1 MPLLTLRDV
10 TLGFRGPAVLEGAN
24 LVIEPGERIC
34 LLGRNGT
41 GKTSLLRLIAGELEA
56 DRGGEIARQQGL
68 VTAMLPQEVPRD
80 LSGTVFDEVARGLG
94 PRAELL
100 AEYHHLA
107 HRLATEGGEEL
118 HDRLDRVQHQLEIDG
133 GWRMHQEVEAV
144 ITRMNLDPDA
154 EVAALSAGMKR
165 RTLLAKA
172 LVRNPDI
179 LLLDEPTNHLD
190 IDSIAWL
197 EDFFL
202 KYEKSILFVT
212 HDRAFLRRIAT
223 RILDLDRGRLI
234 SFDCGYETY
243 LKRKDAA
250 LETEVKQRAEFD
262 KKLAKEEV
270 WIRTGIQARRTRN
283 EGRVRALEDLRRV
296 RQARRDQ
303 VGEVRMEIQEAERSG
318 RLVIEAKHATFCYA
332 GNEHPTVRDF
342 SAMIMR
348 GDRVGLVGP
357 NGSGKTTLLRVLL
370 GELGPQSGTVRQGT
384 NLEVAYFDQLHAQI
398 DESKSLRDNVS
409 GGAESVVVGGKKK
422 HIIGYLED
430 FLFTTDQANGPVTR
444 LSGGERN
451 RLLLA
456 RLFTNPSNVLVMD
469 EPTNDLDM
477 ETLELLETLL
487 NDYPG
492 TLLLVSHDREF
503 LNNVVTSTLAFE
515 GGGRIKEYAGGY
527 DDWLRQSR
535 SASSEAA
542 KSDEK
547 SVKAKKAATA
557 SGETRSRRLTYKEQ
571 KELETLPERIIE
583 LEAELGELH
592 AAMANPDFF
601 RLPTGEIVA
610 RKNQLQTLENTI
622 AEAYRRWEELEAI
635 P

>member
-1 MPLLTLRDV
+1 
-10 TLGFRGPAVLEGAN
+10 
-24 LVIEPGERIC
+24 
-34 LLGRNGT
+34 
-41 GKTSLLRLIAGELEA
+41 
-56 DRGGEIARQQGL
+56 
-68 VTAMLPQEVPRD
+68 
-80 LSGTVFDEVARGLG
+80 
-94 PRAELL
+94 
-100 AEYHHLA
+100 
-107 HRLATEGGEEL
+107 
-118 HDRLDRVQHQLEIDG
+118 
-133 GWRMHQEVEAV
+133 
-144 ITRMNLDPDA
+144 
-154 EVAALSAGMKR
+154 MKR

-172 LVRNPDI
+172 LVRGPDI

-197 EDFFL
+197 EEFFL
-202 KYEKSILFVT
+202 KYEKTILFVT

-223 RILDLDRGRLI
+223 RILDLDRGRLA
-234 SFDCGYETY
+234 SFDCDYETY
-243 LKRKDAA
+243 LKRKEAA
-250 LETEVKQRAEFD
+250 LEAEAKQRAEFD

-283 EGRVRALEDLRRV
+283 EGRVRALEELRLV

-303 VGEVRMEIQEAERSG
+303 AGEVRMEIQEAERSG
-318 RLVIEAKHATFCYA
+318 RLVIEAKHATFRYP
-332 GNEHPTVRDF
+332 GKEIPTVRDF

-357 NGSGKTTLLRVLL
+357 NGSGKTTLLRTLL
-370 GELGPQSGTVRQGT
+370 GELSPQNGTVRQGT
-384 NLEVAYFDQLHAQI
+384 NLEVVYFDQLHAQI
-398 DESKSLRDNVS
+398 DESKTLRDNVS

-430 FLFTTDQANGPVTR
+430 FLFTTEQANGPVTR

-456 RLFTNPSNVLVMD
+456 RLFTKPSNVLVMD

-487 NDYPG
+487 CEYPG

-515 GGGRIKEYAGGY
+515 GDGRIKEYAGGY

-535 SASSEAA
+535 SASSESA

-547 SVKAKKAATA
+547 TAKTKKAVAA
-557 SGETRSRRLTYKEQ
+557 DPPNEARSRRLTYKEQ

-583 LEAELGELH
+583 LETELGELH
-592 AAMANPDFF
+592 AAMADPDFF
-601 RLPTGEIVA
+601 RSPAHEIVA
-610 RKNQLQTLENTI
+610 RKNQLQTLESTI
-622 AEAYRRWEELEAI
+622 AEAYRRWEELESVG
-635 P
+635 